1 MNPLMA
7 GYAERHQI
15 ALLMCAA
22 VSKRSDMMDE
32 RCTNVSPP
40 LFVHVTER
48 MPDQMMVTNPA
59 PHVAIH
65 LLESDDFPIRAEF
78 LAVRAY
84 MQELIDKEQAVGDDL
99 FDLFQ

>member
-1 MNPLMA
+1 
-7 GYAERHQI
+7 
-15 ALLMCAA
+15 
-22 VSKRSDMMDE
+22 MMDE
-32 RCTNVSPP
+32 RCANVSPP

-84 MQELIDKEQAVGDDL
+84 MQELIDKEQAVL
-99 FDLFQ
+99 ATICLICFSSSNFAIPLFQVSVYHFNNYTGRKFQ